1 MSTGSPGTAPHSGQ
15 SLTTRGG
22 PKPLVTSETN
32 IYTRWKG
39 NLFIYERTL
48 YVRLYFLYLFLASR
62 GRPPSFPLPPS
73 APSAAAHARVRG
85 EHARAG
91 RAGGERGRAG
101 PCRAALRCHG
111 ERGRPPPAPGLA
123 RFTEPPEV
131 REGSH
136 GTARLGSKSLGLR
149 GVGAPGVGGVRAAVG
164 SWGVC
169 GGL

>member
-1 MSTGSPGTAPHSGQ
+1 MCVCIFYIYFSLPAAAP
-15 SLTTRGG
+15 
-22 PKPLVTSETN
+22 
-32 IYTRWKG
+32 
-39 NLFIYERTL
+39 
-48 YVRLYFLYLFLASR
+48 
-62 GRPPSFPLPPS
+62 PPSLSLPLPPS

-91 RAGGERGRAG
+91 QAGGERGRAG

-164 SWGVC
+164 SWGVWGC
-169 GGL
+169 SEPSELRGPGGR